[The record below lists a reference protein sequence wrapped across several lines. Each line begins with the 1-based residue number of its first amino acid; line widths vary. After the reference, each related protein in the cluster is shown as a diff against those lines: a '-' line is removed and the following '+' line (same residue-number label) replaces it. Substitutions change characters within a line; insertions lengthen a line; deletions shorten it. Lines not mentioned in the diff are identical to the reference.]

1 MRAKIF
7 QVILGVAVVGDFGI
21 SGKENVAM
29 ECPNIG
35 TRKGTYDDVILE
47 KGERSQ
53 LVRSYTDVTR
63 EDVKTQLGQNRLIFS

>member
-1 MRAKIF
+1 MIRAKIF
-7 QVILGVAVVGDFGI
+7 QVILGVAVVGDFGR
-21 SGKENVAM
+21 SGRENVAT

-53 LVRSYTDVTR
+53 TVRSYADITRKDV
-63 EDVKTQLGQNRLIFS
+63 